1 MSYNRMK
8 YDVSHETAEKL
19 KTYIGL
25 LLKWNKS
32 VNLISESSQEIIWE
46 RHIEDSLQLSSIL
59 KGEER
64 LFDLGS
70 GAGFPGIPLAI
81 SGVKNINLVESDIR
95 KCSFLRKVQA
105 ELGLDIVIHNKFIND
120 IEFAHGDCVISRAL
134 WSISGFCE
142 HLTEIKFGGNCFLL
156 KGERYQKELDE
167 AVKTWKFDYELYPS
181 ITKCHSVILKLSNMQ
196 RI

>member
-1 MSYNRMK
+1 MSHNRMK
-8 YDVSHETAEKL
+8 YYVSHETIEKL

-32 VNLISESSQEIIWE
+32 VNLISESSEEVIWE
-46 RHIEDSLQLSSIL
+46 RHIEDSLQLDSIL
-59 KGEER
+59 KDEKR
-64 LFDLGS
+64 VFDFGS
-70 GAGFPGIPLAI
+70 GAGLPGIPLAI
-81 SGVKNINLVESDIR
+81 SGVKNINLVEIDTR

-105 ELGLDIVIHNKFIND
+105 ELELDIVIHNKFIKD

-142 HLTEIKFGGNCFLL
+142 HLSEINFRGNCFLL

-181 ITKCHSVILKLSNMQ
+181 ITKSHSVILKLSNMQ